1 MPANKNINLYHVTK
15 LPSRL
20 VRVRVDP
27 NPNPNPNPKTAFFK
41 KKIDPDPGPRFTDT
55 RFRGR
60 SFIPA

>member
-20 VRVRVDP
+20 VRVRVDT
-27 NPNPNPNPKTAFFK
+27 NPNPNPKTAFFK
-41 KKIDPDPGPRFTDT
+41 KEIDPDPGPRFTDT